1 LEAFSPPEGFVNESA
16 QRSLDA
22 MRAYSRTSGFNVLH
36 GIEIERAASGEAE
49 LSMPWRPEAG
59 QYQGFLHA
67 GLIGAL
73 IDTACGCAAATVVG
87 PVLASHY
94 SVSCLRPAVGQ
105 RFVVRARVVKAGRTM
120 VFTSAEVFA
129 QADGKQTL
137 VASGETILNVVAAD
151 GP

>member
-1 LEAFSPPEGFVNESA
+1 
-16 QRSLDA
+16 
-22 MRAYSRTSGFNVLH
+22 LH
-36 GIEIERAASGEAE
+36 GKPDVDWKPSRHRRLRERIRA
-49 LSMPWRPEAG
+49 
-59 QYQGFLHA
+59 H
-67 GLIGAL
+67 
-73 IDTACGCAAATVVG
+73 AATVVG

-151 GP
+151 GL